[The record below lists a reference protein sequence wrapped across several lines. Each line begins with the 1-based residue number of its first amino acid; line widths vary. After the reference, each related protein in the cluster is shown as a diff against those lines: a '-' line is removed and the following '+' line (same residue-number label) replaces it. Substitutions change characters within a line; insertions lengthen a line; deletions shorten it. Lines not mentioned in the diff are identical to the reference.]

1 MSTGDFIFACYKPM
15 LMLPGRSRDTQAQSC
30 RFRTKALALQ
40 EEQLLLLHR
49 TRLEQV
55 LLAVERL
62 LRHCD
67 AQACQQAK
75 IADPRWHGLDKE
87 VEEGMRCVVA
97 GRKSRKKKIQEPLES
112 TAMSRA
118 LLVTLPYH
126 VIHIHFGPSHFPLSR
141 VSSLYYLGVSSV
153 LGIKGFS
160 LSAKDDLCFPV
171 VRARTRV
178 DGGLKKL
185 DRVGKR
191 TGQKWRRKDG
201 QFFFFSFQKVPTTM
215 LVRQGLVRAAAA
227 AASSRGQ
234 PGSNAAAGIVS
245 RAKATSAASA
255 GGRGSGVT
263 GKPVVS
269 SGPSSS
275 ATTTAAVPSSMR
287 NRKLTPTAKAKA
299 QASASRALREQLSAV
314 RGASAAPSALR
325 AGQFEE
331 VLAQGSSAEA
341 KEGSEQ
347 EQQLRMLASALELSH
362 TLIAPSTATPKQPQS
377 GLYHH
382 RLRDVV
388 AYATAEGY
396 DFEALIES
404 GRLPDGWQ
412 LLEDD
417 EVLYIPSWPRPASSS
432 SSSAAAAASQSG
444 GGGDAFIFRSGSYVT
459 WGMTEDQSRRFLR
472 AVIRSRSTSASAAT
486 KKAMSL
492 AAERSSARRTGEV
505 EIGPYDEIGDEAM
518 EYLVAD
524 DQVTRV
530 VGDVIVMGQA
540 PTLDPKEDLSSGNEE
555 AAQSSSSSSSTMAD
569 ASKTMEETSGQ
580 DEEPPSWTP
589 LLARL
594 AFSQGLARSARLSVQ
609 ESALTAYLEEVAS
622 VPGRLEAAGK
632 VPMHR
637 REVIRK
643 MGTLLRLRQRAN
655 LDTENFLDDPEV
667 SRRPTRSYTFVQC

>member
-1 MSTGDFIFACYKPM
+1 MA
-15 LMLPGRSRDTQAQSC
+15 
-30 RFRTKALALQ
+30 
-40 EEQLLLLHR
+40 
-49 TRLEQV
+49 
-55 LLAVERL
+55 
-62 LRHCD
+62 
-67 AQACQQAK
+67 
-75 IADPRWHGLDKE
+75 
-87 VEEGMRCVVA
+87 
-97 GRKSRKKKIQEPLES
+97 
-112 TAMSRA
+112 
-118 LLVTLPYH
+118 
-126 VIHIHFGPSHFPLSR
+126 
-141 VSSLYYLGVSSV
+141 
-153 LGIKGFS
+153 
-160 LSAKDDLCFPV
+160 
-171 VRARTRV
+171 
-178 DGGLKKL
+178 
-185 DRVGKR
+185 
-191 TGQKWRRKDG
+191 
-201 QFFFFSFQKVPTTM
+201 PTTM
-215 LVRQGLVRAAAA
+215 LVRQGFVRAAAAA

-234 PGSNAAAGIVS
+234 PGSSAAAGIIS
-245 RAKATSAASA
+245 RAKATSATSA

-275 ATTTAAVPSSMR
+275 ATATAAVPSSTR

-377 GLYHH
+377 GFYHH

-432 SSSAAAAASQSG
+432 SSSSSAGAASQSG

-472 AVIRSRSTSASAAT
+472 AVIRSRTTSASGAT
-486 KKAMSL
+486 KKAISL
-492 AAERSSARRTGEV
+492 AAERSSGRRTGEV

-555 AAQSSSSSSSTMAD
+555 AAQPSSSSSSTMAD
-569 ASKTMEETSGQ
+569 ASKTIEETSGQ

-655 LDTENFLDDPEV
+655 LDTENFLDDPEIYWENSKV
-667 SRRPTRSYTFVQC
+667 EHHYDSICATLDIESRFKAYNEKLDHGENLLGVLRALLTESSTHRMELIIIYLIAFEVCLALISHEYIPSPGSVWTALKDLLGIQEPLLQASPPQVAVAEQQQPPLLAEMPRPVLEPQGRLV